1 MVEHCSQHLDGL
13 VSIGPLP
20 NHLHLVEDCSQHLDG
35 LVANT
40 RSTCCCTTT
49 PCQLVQP
56 VALDAVGTVEV
67 TVPTAVFKTMSDKP
81 SK

>member
-1 MVEHCSQHLDGL
+1 MFSTVILWFFNDFQWFSTVFPWIFNDDVQIQHFMDF
-13 VSIGPLP
+13 SHSADAPP
-20 NHLHLVEDCSQHLDG
+20 H
-35 LVANT
+35 
-40 RSTCCCTTT
+40 

>member
-1 MVEHCSQHLDGL
+1 MPNINTIQETVATY
-13 VSIGPLP
+13 LP
-20 NHLHLVEDCSQHLDG
+20 QLS
-35 LVANT
+35 
-40 RSTCCCTTT
+40 RRTTT